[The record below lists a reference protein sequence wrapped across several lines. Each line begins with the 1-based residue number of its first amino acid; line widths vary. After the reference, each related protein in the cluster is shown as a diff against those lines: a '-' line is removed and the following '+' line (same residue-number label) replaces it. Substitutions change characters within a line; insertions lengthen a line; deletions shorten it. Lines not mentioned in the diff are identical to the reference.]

1 LANPRE
7 LLDVARLLVLRS
19 RPSDAA
25 LRRAVS
31 TTYYA
36 LFHTVAGEAATRF
49 SDHTAP
55 SLSYNLVY
63 RALDHARI
71 RNVLREASRP
81 RLSDTFRTIL
91 ARDATS
97 ENLRKFAAGFLRM
110 QALRHLADYD
120 PSTAFMLHDVVDL
133 IDEAEGAVAT
143 FQNIDDT
150 ERSGVIS
157 LMLFG
162 GRI

>member
-1 LANPRE
+1 M
-7 LLDVARLLVLRS
+7 ARLLVSQS

-36 LFHTVAGEAATRF
+36 LFHTVAREAATRF
-49 SDHTAP
+49 RDHAG
-55 SLSYNLVY
+55 SAISYNLVY
-63 RALDHARI
+63 RSLDHARI
-71 RNVLREASRP
+71 RVLLREASRP
-81 RLSDTFRTIL
+81 RLSDTYRTIL
-91 ARDATS
+91 ARDASS
-97 ENLRKFAAGFLRM
+97 ENLRQFAAGFLRT

-120 PSTAFMLHDVVDL
+120 PSIEFMLHDVVDL
-133 IDEAEGAVAT
+133 IDEAEGAVET
-143 FQNIDDT
+143 FLNIDEA

-162 GRI
+162 GRL